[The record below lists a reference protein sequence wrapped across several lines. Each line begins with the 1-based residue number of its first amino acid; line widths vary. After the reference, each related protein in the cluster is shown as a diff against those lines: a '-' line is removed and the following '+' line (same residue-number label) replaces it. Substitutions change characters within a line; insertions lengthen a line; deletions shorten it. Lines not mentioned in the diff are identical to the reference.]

1 MVDNS
6 IPIDFPYGFL
16 GGRLYLA
23 LCKRAH
29 WVPSHYL
36 EFSMTLTELRYIVIL
51 SEEQHF
57 GRTAERCHVSQPT
70 LSIAVRKLEEELGVE
85 LFERTKT
92 KVVVTLLGEKI
103 VAQARLLLANTAVIK
118 SLADAGKD
126 QLSSPLALGAIFT
139 MAPYLLP
146 QLIPH
151 LKKQAP
157 DMPLYVQEDF
167 TANLRKKLRN
177 GELDLILVSLPFSES
192 DVVTQELF
200 EEPLVVVMPQAHPL
214 AHKAEIVPADI
225 ARADLLLLGEGHCL
239 REQVLALNPQ
249 WQQAGD
255 EPYQRYSA
263 EGNSLETLRYMVA
276 AGLGL
281 GILPRSA
288 AEASLCAAHRLVA
301 RPLVGGSRKL
311 ALAWRASFPRHK
323 AIDVLRKAIQTC
335 SGAYWNFT
343 TEPDAVE
350 QTMFPLHNW

>member
-1 MVDNS
+1 
-6 IPIDFPYGFL
+6 
-16 GGRLYLA
+16 
-23 LCKRAH
+23 
-29 WVPSHYL
+29 
-36 EFSMTLTELRYIVIL
+36 MTLTELRYIVIL

-85 LFERTKT
+85 LFERTKA
-92 KVVVTLLGEKI
+92 KVVPTLLGEKI
-103 VAQARLLLANTAVIK
+103 IVEARQLLANTAAIK

-126 QLSSPLALGAIFT
+126 QLNSPLALGAIFT
-139 MAPYLLP
+139 MGPYLLP

-157 DMPLYVQEDF
+157 AMPLYVQEDY
-167 TANLRKKLRN
+167 TANLRKKLRD
-177 GELDLILVSLPFSES
+177 GDLDIILVSLPFNEP

-214 AHKAEIVPADI
+214 ARKAEVVPADI

-239 REQVLALNPQ
+239 RDQVLALHPQ
-249 WQQAGD
+249 WQVGD
-255 EPYQRYSA
+255 GQPKRYA
-263 EGNSLETLRYMVA
+263 TDGNSLETVRYMVA

-288 AEASLCAAHRLVA
+288 AAPGLCATHRLVA
-301 RPLVGGSRKL
+301 RPLAGGSRKL

-323 AIDVLRKAIQTC
+323 AVDVLRKAIQTC

-350 QTMFPLHNW
+350 QTMLPLQNW

>member
-1 MVDNS
+1 
-6 IPIDFPYGFL
+6 
-16 GGRLYLA
+16 
-23 LCKRAH
+23 
-29 WVPSHYL
+29 
-36 EFSMTLTELRYIVIL
+36 MTLTELRYIVIL
-51 SEEQHF
+51 SQEQHF

-70 LSIAVRKLEEELGVE
+70 LSIAVRKLEEELGVA

-92 KVVVTLLGEKI
+92 KVVPTLLGEKI
-103 VAQARLLLANTAVIK
+103 IAQARLLLANTAAIK
-118 SLADAGKD
+118 SLAEAGKD

-139 MAPYLLP
+139 MGPYLLP

-157 DMPLYVQEDF
+157 NMPLYVQEDY
-167 TANLRKKLRN
+167 TANLRKKLRD
-177 GELDLILVSLPFSES
+177 GALDIILVSLPFSES

-200 EEPLVVVMPQAHPL
+200 EEPLVVVMPQTHRL
-214 AHKAEIVPADI
+214 TRKAEVDPTDI
-225 ARADLLLLGEGHCL
+225 DRDDLLLLGEGHCL
-239 REQVLALNPQ
+239 REQVLALHPP
-249 WQQAGD
+249 WRRASD
-255 EPYQRYSA
+255 EQPKRYAA

-288 AEASLCAAHRLVA
+288 AEPGLCAAHRLVT

-350 QTMFPLHNW
+350 QTMFPLQNW